1 MFIGSQAVVFEGTP
15 MTEEDLIANRLSSMG
30 VFVYEL
36 DTNDN
41 AAVAF
46 ERLSDGLAGSLVGL
60 NGGTGDEELTYEELA
75 DIGTQAALA
84 RLVISDEAN
93 ATTNEVIFEYVT
105 VQRDQYV
112 FVVTVQSN
120 RGPYEGSLPAIGDLP
135 SPAIALATD
144 LAANGQPGSEE
155 AVFSEDGTSTGG
167 LWGFMPDK
175 GDPLLV
181 GLTPYMDFVQYPAP
195 RPLEA
200 AQGQNE
206 TVPPRAEDL
215 AGLQAAVRREYLSPD
230 VVVVSGPVVFDATPV
245 IGDALAPLRGTIINV
260 LDYEFDT
267 ASNASL
273 AFDQLNNLD
282 AGYQGPGTVTS
293 DLEDL
298 PDIGD
303 QAVLARTV
311 IAHEGNGLSSELIFE
326 QVTVQ
331 RDGFVLVVN
340 AMLRRGPV
348 EGSLPDAG
356 DQPGPMIALASDLAA
371 NGQPSNEEETFSE
384 DGTSGGGLW
393 GFMPAEGDPVLIGL
407 IPVFDEI
414 LFPVPV
420 R

>member
-15 MTEEDLIANRLSSMG
+15 MTNEDLIANRLSSMG

-46 ERLSDGLAGSLVGL
+46 ERLSDGLAGSLVRL

-120 RGPYEGSLPAIGDLP
+120 RGPYEGSLPAIGDLA

-144 LAANGQPGSEE
+144 LAANGQPSEEE

-167 LWGFMPDK
+167 LWGFMPAE

-181 GLTPYMDFVQYPAP
+181 GLTPYMDFVQFPAP

-200 AQGQNE
+200 AQGQDE
-206 TVPPRAEDL
+206 TVPPEPKTS
-215 AGLQAAVRREYLSPD
+215 RR
-230 VVVVSGPVVFDATPV
+230 
-245 IGDALAPLRGTIINV
+245 
-260 LDYEFDT
+260 T
-267 ASNASL
+267 ASPVMKRRLSRKMA
-273 AFDQLNNLD
+273 
-282 AGYQGPGTVTS
+282 
-293 DLEDL
+293 L
-298 PDIGD
+298 PEVG
-303 QAVLARTV
+303 
-311 IAHEGNGLSSELIFE
+311 
-326 QVTVQ
+326 
-331 RDGFVLVVN
+331 
-340 AMLRRGPV
+340 
-348 EGSLPDAG
+348 
-356 DQPGPMIALASDLAA
+356 
-371 NGQPSNEEETFSE
+371 
-384 DGTSGGGLW
+384 SGGTC
-393 GFMPAEGDPVLIGL
+393 PPHAT
-407 IPVFDEI
+407 
-414 LFPVPV
+414 
-420 R
+420 RS